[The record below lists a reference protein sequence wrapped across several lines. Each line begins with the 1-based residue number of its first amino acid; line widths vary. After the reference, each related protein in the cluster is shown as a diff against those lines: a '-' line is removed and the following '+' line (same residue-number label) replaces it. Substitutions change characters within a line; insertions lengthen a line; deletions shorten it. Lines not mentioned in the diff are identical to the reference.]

1 MTVILGRAG
10 FKGQLLLLVALVILV
25 LILIALLVYG

>member
-1 MTVILGRAG
+1 MTVILGKAG
-10 FKGQLLLLVALVILV
+10 FKGQLLLLIALVVLM